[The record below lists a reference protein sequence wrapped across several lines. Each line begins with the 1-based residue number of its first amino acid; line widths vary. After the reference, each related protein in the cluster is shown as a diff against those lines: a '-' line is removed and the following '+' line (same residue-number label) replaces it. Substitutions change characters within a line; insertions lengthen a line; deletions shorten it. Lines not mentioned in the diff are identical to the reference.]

1 MRTSLQSA
9 RAFGALALLALLCG
23 ACQNSNGMR
32 PSTAPSSNAFSV
44 ADATPALAASRG
56 AAATS
61 TATSSNGSTK
71 GAGGE
76 MPAYYDGKLFTI
88 NSVELPEDASAAT
101 IAKNASINEIYATN
115 DLDDPQD
122 FVPVISAIQ
131 GDGFNPLWRQFLIV
145 WNPGVTP
152 HQFFSDDEV
161 EAAASGAH
169 PEITL
174 NATDEVYRC
183 AVVGSK

>member
-1 MRTSLQSA
+1 MRTGLHSA
-9 RAFGALALLALLCG
+9 RAFGALILVALLCG

-32 PSTAPSSNAFSV
+32 PTTAPS
-44 ADATPALAASRG
+44 ATGL
-56 AAATS
+56 TS
-61 TATSSNGSTK
+61 TATSSALAARGSATSPAAASSGSVK

-76 MPAYYDGKLFTI
+76 MPAYYDGTLFTI

-101 IAKNASINEIYATN
+101 IAKNAALNEIYATH

-145 WNPGVTP
+145 FNADVTP

-161 EAAASGAH
+161 ETAASGDH

-174 NATDEVYRC
+174 IATDEVYRC